1 MNEVGTPALQVW
13 GRIAFNFS
21 LTRRGIPMVHTPSLQ
36 HHLPG
41 EPARFQPSPVSRAGK
56 TLAETEALCRAKGV
70 RLTPI
75 RRRVL
80 EVLLA
85 AAKPLGAYD
94 LADALVSQG
103 RRMAP
108 ITVYR
113 ALDFLIEQGLAH
125 RLASRNAY
133 IASTGGH
140 GTPAFLICEDCGEAT
155 EITCTDVAETVR
167 RVLTAQG
174 YQPLDRALEITGQC
188 PHCQDVH

>member
-1 MNEVGTPALQVW
+1 
-13 GRIAFNFS
+13 
-21 LTRRGIPMVHTPSLQ
+21 MVHAPSLQ

-41 EPARFQPSPVSRAGK
+41 ETARFQTSATSSTGK
-56 TLAETEALCRAKGV
+56 ALAESEALCRAKGV

-80 EVLLA
+80 EVLLG

-94 LADALVSQG
+94 LADALASQG

-133 IASTGGH
+133 IASTGSH
-140 GTPAFLICEDCGEAT
+140 GTPAFLICEACGEAT
-155 EITCTDVAETVR
+155 EIACSDVAESVR

-174 YQPLDRALEITGQC
+174 YQPLSRALEITGRC

>member
-1 MNEVGTPALQVW
+1 
-13 GRIAFNFS
+13 
-21 LTRRGIPMVHTPSLQ
+21 MVHAPSLPYR
-36 HHLPG
+36 LSVESP
-41 EPARFQPSPVSRAGK
+41 RFQDSPASGTGK
-56 TLAETEALCRAKGV
+56 ILAETEALCRAKGV

-80 EVLLA
+80 EVLLG

-94 LADALVSQG
+94 LADALVSNG

-113 ALDFLIEQGLAH
+113 ALDFLIEHGLAH

-174 YQPLDRALEITGQC
+174 YQPLARALEITGQC
-188 PHCQDVH
+188 PHCQDIH

>member
-1 MNEVGTPALQVW
+1 M
-13 GRIAFNFS
+13 
-21 LTRRGIPMVHTPSLQ
+21 
-36 HHLPG
+36 
-41 EPARFQPSPVSRAGK
+41 
-56 TLAETEALCRAKGV
+56 AETEAQCRARGV

-80 EVLLA
+80 EVLLG

-103 RRMAP
+103 RKMAP

-140 GTPAFLICEDCGEAT
+140 ATPAFLICEACGEAT
-155 EITCTDVAETVR
+155 EIACPDVAETVR

-174 YQPLDRALEITGQC
+174 YQPLSRALEITGRC